1 MIDETGNIYGRLVV
15 LGTNGETTKHKR
27 LLWLCK
33 CSCGTEKVIEGRNLR
48 RGFVKS
54 CGCLQRQ
61 ISRRKY
67 NHARNHVWCRSPLD
81 TIDEDI
87 IG

>member
-1 MIDETGNIYGRLVV
+1 MIDETGNVYGRLVV
-15 LGTNGETTKHKR
+15 LGTNGNITKHNR

-33 CSCGTEKVIEGRNLR
+33 CSCGAEKEIEGRYLR
-48 RGFVKS
+48 RGSVQS
-54 CGCLQRQ
+54 CGCLQRE
-61 ISRRKY
+61 ISRKRY
-67 NHARNHVWCRSPLD
+67 RNAKSPVWCRSPLD

>member
-1 MIDETGNIYGRLVV
+1 MIDETGNVYGRLVV
-15 LGTNGETTKHKR
+15 LGTNGDITKHKR

-33 CSCGTEKVIEGRNLR
+33 CSCGTEKAIEGRNLR

-54 CGCLQRQ
+54 CGCLHRQ
-61 ISRRKY
+61 INRRKY
-67 NHARNHVWCRSPLD
+67 NYGQTHVSHRSPLD
-81 TIDEDI
+81 AIDEDI